1 MCCRCTYTSSSYQYT
16 RNHSLNT
23 YIHHLLIWH
32 NRRRITC
39 CQMEELHCGRR
50 REFQSSNTKWEQV
63 WYTQKC
69 ISPLKTSRKNHRQDQ
84 AILSVLMH
92 SAKVEKSCIGG
103 HDTDVL
109 IHNDCKGVT
118 CGLLREFVVTSI
130 NQKYR
135 VSIPLSPDC

>member
-1 MCCRCTYTSSSYQYT
+1 
-16 RNHSLNT
+16 
-23 YIHHLLIWH
+23 
-32 NRRRITC
+32 
-39 CQMEELHCGRR
+39 MEELHCGRR
-50 REFQSSNTKWEQV
+50 REFQSSNAKWEQV
-63 WYTQKC
+63 WYTRKC

>member
-1 MCCRCTYTSSSYQYT
+1 MGVSLV
-16 RNHSLNT
+16 HSEV
-23 YIHHLLIWH
+23 H
-32 NRRRITC
+32 
-39 CQMEELHCGRR
+39 QSAEDVEE
-50 REFQSSNTKWEQV
+50 E
-63 WYTQKC
+63 
-69 ISPLKTSRKNHRQDQ
+69 PPQDQ